1 MKGMHF
7 KTIGRRL
14 VENVS
19 KAKDKKELLSALK
32 DACCKTATPEK
43 VEKELGR
50 MDFPSGKEVAKLK
63 ATMARVRINNA
74 EAKFQKTLAAAKK
87 PEQVKKL
94 LHKYLQSEKMFS
106 KAQDY
111 AVIGMDAYLEKGFGS
126 ADDFRKDLKK
136 TFAPE
141 MAMEQH
147 RQRQETYA

>member
-1 MKGMHF
+1 MKKNSEEWIF
-7 KTIGRRL
+7 QAEKKWQ
-14 VENVS
+14 NS
-19 KAKDKKELLSALK
+19 KR
-32 DACCKTATPEK
+32 PW
-43 VEKELGR
+43 R
-50 MDFPSGKEVAKLK
+50 
-63 ATMARVRINNA
+63 RVRINNA

-111 AVIGMDAYLEKGFGS
+111 AIIGMDAYLEKGFGT
-126 ADDFRKDLKK
+126 ADDFKTDVKK

-141 MAMEQH
+141 MTMQQH

>member
-1 MKGMHF
+1 MKEMHF
-7 KTIGRRL
+7 KTIGHRL

-19 KAKDKKELLSALK
+19 KAKDKKELLLALK
-32 DACCKTATPEK
+32 DACCKTATSEK

-63 ATMARVRINNA
+63 ATMARVRINNV
-74 EAKFQKTLAAAKK
+74 EAKFQKTLAAAQK

-111 AVIGMDAYLEKGFGS
+111 VIIGMDAYLEKGFGT
-126 ADDFRKDLKK
+126 ADDFKKDIKK

-141 MAMEQH
+141 MTMEQY
-147 RQRQETYA
+147 RQHQETYA

>member
-1 MKGMHF
+1 
-7 KTIGRRL
+7 
-14 VENVS
+14 
-19 KAKDKKELLSALK
+19 
-32 DACCKTATPEK
+32 
-43 VEKELGR
+43 

-74 EAKFQKTLAAAKK
+74 EAKFQKTLAATKN

-141 MAMEQH
+141 MAMEQY
-147 RQRQETYA
+147 RQHQETYA